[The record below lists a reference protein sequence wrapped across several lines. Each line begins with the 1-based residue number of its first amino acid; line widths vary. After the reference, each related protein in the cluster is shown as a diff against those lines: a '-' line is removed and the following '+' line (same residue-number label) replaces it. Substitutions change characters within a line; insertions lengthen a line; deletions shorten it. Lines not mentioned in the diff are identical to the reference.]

1 MSKFTMKLLKHRTGE
16 ILPILLII
24 LFSTS
29 VVSAQGFLR
38 TQGTK
43 IINDNGEVLLRGM
56 GLGGWLVPEGY
67 MLGTSAFANSPTQI
81 RNKIEALVGTEN
93 RKLFYQKYQENF
105 VTKADI
111 DQLKEFGFNSV
122 RLVFHWD
129 KLTPPDQPGVWLEPG
144 FAQFDS
150 VIAWCKTNGMY
161 VILDMHC
168 APGAQSGEPISD
180 SDGQAR
186 LWQDESFRI
195 RTVEIWRK
203 IAERYKDETTVG
215 GYDLINE
222 PAWDLGS
229 TNALLR
235 ELFINITNS
244 IREVDQNH
252 ILFIEGNWF
261 ATDFKGL
268 TPKWDDNMVYSFHR
282 YWAETSSS
290 SIQYL
295 LTLRNQEQVPLWCG
309 ESGENSNPWF
319 TSMIRTL
326 EVAKIGWSWWTIKK
340 IEGAQ
345 SIWSVKKDP
354 GFDLLLKYW
363 SGTGSKPSVSV
374 AMTALYNQAENLKLA
389 NCRPNLDVINSMFN
403 QIFKPGLYPY
413 KNHEIPGRIYAVDYD
428 MGNQNQAYFDK
439 DYQNTGGAGGGTWN
453 AGWTYRND
461 GVDIEKCADATANT
475 NGYDVGWTNNGEWL
489 KYTVNVKTAGVYNLV
504 IRHAS
509 GGSVGTIS
517 LYTGSSSLLST
528 KTIPNTGG
536 WQAWKSIVF
545 PDITLQAGSQVLK
558 IEIPTAGYNLNYLEF
573 QLVTPISVDDKTQ
586 PEKFKL
592 NPAYPNPFNPSTQV
606 SFSLPEAGQTV
617 LTVFN
622 MLGQP
627 VKKLASQVFPA
638 GNHEL
643 TFDAAGLPSGT
654 YFIRLETNFG
664 MKVIPVQLVK

>member
-1 MSKFTMKLLKHRTGE
+1 MNNFAAKSIRFLGGE
-16 ILPILLII
+16 IIPIFLGLLF
-24 LFSTS
+24 LGS
-29 VVSAQGFLR
+29 VASAQGFLR

-67 MLGTSAFANSPTQI
+67 MLGTSGFANSPTQI

-93 RKLFYQKYQENF
+93 RKLFYQKYEENF

-111 DQLKEFGFNSV
+111 DQLKEYGFNSV
-122 RLVFHWD
+122 RFVFHWD

-150 VIAWCKTNGMY
+150 VITWCKANNMY

-168 APGAQSGEPISD
+168 APGSQNDGPISD
-180 SDGQAR
+180 SDGQAH
-186 LWQDESFRI
+186 LWLDAAFRT

-203 IAERYKDETTVG
+203 IAERYKDEKTVG

-222 PAWDLGS
+222 PAWDLGA

-235 ELFINITNS
+235 EIYINITNT
-244 IREVDQNH
+244 IREVDKNH
-252 ILFIEGNWF
+252 ILFIEGNWY

-295 LTLRNQEQVPLWCG
+295 LNLRNQEQAPLWCG

-319 TSMIRTL
+319 TNMIRTF

-363 SGTGSKPSVSV
+363 SGSAAKPTESV
-374 AMTALYNQAENLKLA
+374 AMTALLNQAENLKLA
-389 NCRPNLDVINSMFN
+389 NCRPNIDVLNSMFN

-413 KNHEIPGRIYAVDYD
+413 KNHELPGRIYAVDYD
-428 MGNQNQAYFDK
+428 MGSQNVAYFDQ
-439 DYQNTGGAGGGTWN
+439 DYQNTGNGAAWN
-453 AGWTYRND
+453 TGWTYRND
-461 GVDIEKCADATANT
+461 GVDIEKSVDGTAHT
-475 NGYDVGWTNNGEWL
+475 NGFDVGWTNTGEWM
-489 KYTVNVKTAGVYNLV
+489 KYTINVKTAGIYNLL
-504 IRHAS
+504 IRYAS
-509 GGSVGTIS
+509 GGAAGTMS
-517 LYTGSSSLLST
+517 LYSGSTPILSA
-528 KTIPNTGG
+528 KAMPNTGG
-536 WQAWKSIVF
+536 WQVWKNIVV
-545 PDITLQAGSQVLK
+545 PNITLQAGTQVFK
-558 IEIPTAGYNLNYLEF
+558 IEITSAGYNLNYLEF
-573 QLVTPISVDDKTQ
+573 QLVTPISVDDESQ
-586 PEKFKL
+586 PGQFKL
-592 NPAYPNPFNPSTQV
+592 NPAYPNPFNPSTKITFNLPQAGHA
-606 SFSLPEAGQTV
+606 SLFV
-617 LTVFN
+617 YN
-622 MLGQP
+622 ILGQP
-627 VKKLASQVFPA
+627 VKQLAGQIFSS

-643 TFDAAGLPSGT
+643 TFEAAGLPSGT
-654 YFIRLETNFG
+654 YFVRLESAFG
-664 MKVIPVQLVK
+664 TKVIPVQLVK

>member
-1 MSKFTMKLLKHRTGE
+1 MRNSSFPVTKIFIRE
-16 ILPILLII
+16 ILPILLGV
-24 LFSTS
+24 LFSVST
-29 VVSAQGFLR
+29 VSAQGFLR

-67 MLGTSAFANSPTQI
+67 MLGTSGFANSPTQI
-81 RNKIEALVGTEN
+81 RNKIESLVGVEN
-93 RKLFYQKYQENF
+93 RKLFYQKYEENF

-111 DQLKEFGFNSV
+111 DDLKEFGFNSV
-122 RLVFHWD
+122 RFVFHWD

-150 VIAWCKTNGMY
+150 VITWCKANGMY

-168 APGAQSGEPISD
+168 APGSQNDGPISD

-186 LWQDESFRI
+186 LWQEESYRT
-195 RTVEIWRK
+195 RTVQIWRK

-222 PAWDLGS
+222 PAWDLGPV
-229 TNALLR
+229 NALLR
-235 ELFINITNS
+235 EIYINITNT
-244 IREVDQNH
+244 IREVDTNH
-252 ILFIEGNWF
+252 ILFIEGNWY

-282 YWAETSSS
+282 YWAETNSS

-295 LTLRNQEQVPLWCG
+295 LNLRNQEQVPLWCG

-319 TSMIRTL
+319 TNMIRTF

-363 SGTGSKPSVSV
+363 SGSAAKPSESV
-374 AMTALYNQAENLKLA
+374 AMTALLNQAENLKVE
-389 NCRPNLDVINSMFN
+389 NCRVNTDVLNAMFN

-428 MGNQNQAYFDK
+428 MGSQNMAYFDQ
-439 DYQNTGGAGGGTWN
+439 DYQNTGSGASWN
-453 AGWTYRND
+453 TGWTYRND
-461 GVDIEKCADATANT
+461 GVDIEKSVDAITHT
-475 NGYDVGWTNNGEWL
+475 NGYDVGWTNTGEWM
-489 KYTVNVKTAGVYNLV
+489 KYTINVKTAGKYNLL
-504 IRHAS
+504 IRYAS
-509 GGSVGTIS
+509 GGASGTMS
-517 LYTGSSSLLST
+517 LYSGSTAILSA
-528 KTIPNTGG
+528 KAMPNSGG
-536 WQAWKSIVF
+536 WQNWKNIVV
-545 PDITLQAGSQVLK
+545 PNVTLQAGTQVFK
-558 IEIPTAGYNLNYLEF
+558 IEITSAGYNLNYLEF
-573 QLVTPISVDDKTQ
+573 QLVTPNSVDGESQ
-586 PEKFKL
+586 PVTFKL
-592 NPAYPNPFNPSTQV
+592 NPAYPNPFNPSTLI
-606 SFSLPEAGQTV
+606 SFTLPKSGLVTLAV
-617 LTVFN
+617 YN
-622 MLGQP
+622 ILGQP
-627 VKKLASQVFPA
+627 VKQLANQVFSS
-638 GNHEL
+638 GDHRI

-654 YFIRLETNFG
+654 YFIRLETAFG